1 MEAIPELTTKV
12 VSDVYYLAAILAING
27 GLGRPKLTQAIGL
40 LGSAKAVYEADEQIL
55 ASLGYFTAK
64 QINKHCLSHQ
74 KDYPEKLQRQCE
86 ALGIHVLTIYEEEY
100 PSCLKQIVD
109 PPLVLYVMGEI
120 PKDGYAVGV
129 VGSRACTT
137 YGEQVT
143 RYFSYELAQKG
154 IPIISGG
161 ARGIDTIAH
170 EGCLRAGC
178 KTVAVLGCG
187 LDIAYPE
194 ENKDL
199 FRRIAEQGAVVSEY
213 PPGVKPFTYNF
224 PARNRIIVGLSQAI
238 LVTEAASKSGAL
250 ITAHLAADEG
260 REVYCVP
267 GSIFSGKSVGCHD
280 LLRKGAKPVDRV
292 QDILE
297 DKADWQARMDFRR
310 GNEASL
316 FDYQMTEEEQK
327 AYEQQQ
333 QAAKERRAAERLA
346 KKQQAEAARQRQ
358 LEKLNAAAQKIYAY
372 IKHENTGLEA
382 LIEKSGENFMT
393 VSMAVLDLQVAG
405 LIVEEGLQSYHR
417 V

>member
-1 MEAIPELTTKV
+1 MQAISKLTASV
-12 VSDVYYLAAILAING
+12 VPDVYYLAAILAING
-27 GLGRPKLTQAIGL
+27 GLGRAKLTQTIGA
-40 LGSAKAVYEADEQIL
+40 LGSAKAVYEAEEQVL
-55 ASLGYFTAK
+55 ASLGYFTHK
-64 QINKHCLSHQ
+64 QINKHCLSRQ
-74 KDYPEKLQRQCE
+74 DSYPEKLQRQCD
-86 ALGIHVLTIYEEEY
+86 ALGIRLLTIYEEDY
-100 PSCLKQIVD
+100 PQCLRQIND
-109 PPLVLYVMGEI
+109 PPLVLYVQGEL
-120 PKDGYAVGV
+120 PKEGYAVGI
-129 VGSRACTT
+129 VGSRACTV

-143 RYFSYELAQKG
+143 RYFSAELAQKG

-161 ARGIDTIAH
+161 ARGVDTLAH
-170 EGCLRAGC
+170 EACLKAGG

-194 ENKDL
+194 ENKGL

-224 PARNRIIVGLSQAI
+224 PARNRIIVGLSQAV

-267 GSIFSGKSVGCHD
+267 GSIFSGKSIGCHD
-280 LLRKGAKPVDRV
+280 LLRKGAKPVDKA

-297 DKADWQARMDFRR
+297 DKADWQSLMKLKY
-310 GNEASL
+310 GNEANL
-316 FDYQMTEEEQK
+316 FDYQMSEEEQK

-333 QAAKERRAAERLA
+333 QAAKEKREAEALA
-346 KKQQAEAARQRQ
+346 KRKQAEAARQRQ
-358 LEKLNAAAQKIYAY
+358 LEKLSAAAQKIYAY
-372 IKHENTGLEA
+372 IKHENIGFDA
-382 LIEKSGENFMT
+382 LIEKSGEDFMT
-393 VSMAVLDLQVAG
+393 VSMAVLDLQVTG

>member
-1 MEAIPELTTKV
+1 MEAIP
-12 VSDVYYLAAILAING
+12 DVYYLAAILAING
-27 GLGRPKLTQAIGL
+27 GLGRTKLTQAIGA
-40 LGSAKAVYEADEQIL
+40 LGSAKAVYEADEQAL
-55 ASLGYFTAK
+55 ASLGCFTAK
-64 QINKHCLSHQ
+64 QITKHCLSHQ
-74 KDYPEKLQRQCE
+74 DSYPKKLQRQCE
-86 ALGIHVLTIYEEEY
+86 ALGIRVLTIYEEDY
-100 PSCLKQIVD
+100 PQCLKQIND
-109 PPLVLYVMGEI
+109 PPLVLYVLGEI
-120 PKDGYAVGV
+120 PKEAYALGI
-129 VGSRACTT
+129 VGSRDCTV

-143 RYFSYELAQKG
+143 RYFGFELAQKG

-161 ARGIDTIAH
+161 ARGIDTLAH
-170 EGCLRAGC
+170 EACLKAGG

-194 ENKDL
+194 ENKGL
-199 FRRIAEQGAVVSEY
+199 FRRIAENGAVISEY
-213 PPGVKPFTYNF
+213 APGVKPFTYNF

-238 LVTEAASKSGAL
+238 LVAEAASKSGAL

-267 GSIFSGKSVGCHD
+267 GSIFSGKSIGCHD

-297 DKADWQARMDFRR
+297 DKADWQARMMFRR

-316 FDYQMTEEEQK
+316 FDYQMSEEEQK

-333 QAAKERRAAERLA
+333 NAAKEKREADALA
-346 KKQQAEAARQRQ
+346 KRKQAEAAKQRQ
-358 LEKLNAAAQKIYAY
+358 LEKLGAAAQKIYAY
-372 IKHENTGLEA
+372 IKHENIGFDA
-382 LIEKSGENFMT
+382 LIEKSGEDFMT

-405 LIVEEGLQSYHR
+405 LVVEEGLQSYHR